1 MRSPEEWVQGRWKI
15 LAVITGV
22 VLVLLILLAA
32 LEGINGHCPA
42 QDRSVTTVVALPSVG
57 VGALL
62 GGVVR
67 AAVDR
72 YASFVESKGMA
83 VALRAEVE
91 AILQLVEARRYLSE
105 VTEHISRLQNPT
117 SAPTLDDVF
126 NIRVS
131 QDYFVVLH
139 ALCPKI
145 RHLGPLSGQV
155 VRLYTVGKSLLED
168 IHTLWEIYEIARS
181 GDDSLDR
188 EELLARSKSV
198 ASLSQIISDLGPQ
211 VVAALTAYVAHRWCR
226 IVP

>member
-1 MRSPEEWVQGRWKI
+1 VRSREERVQGRWKI
-15 LAVITGV
+15 LAVITGI

-32 LEGINGHCPA
+32 LEGINGHRPA
-42 QDRSVTTVVALPSVG
+42 QDRSVTTVVALLSVG

-117 SAPTLDDVF
+117 STPTLDDVF

-131 QDYFVVLH
+131 QDYFVVFH

-145 RHLGPLSGQV
+145 RLLGPLSGQV
-155 VRLYTVGKSLLED
+155 VRL
-168 IHTLWEIYEIARS
+168 
-181 GDDSLDR
+181 
-188 EELLARSKSV
+188 
-198 ASLSQIISDLGPQ
+198 
-211 VVAALTAYVAHRWCR
+211 
-226 IVP
+226 

>member
-1 MRSPEEWVQGRWKI
+1 VRSREERVQGRWKI

-32 LEGINGHCPA
+32 LEGINGHRPA
-42 QDRSVTTVVALPSVG
+42 QDRSVTTVVALLSVG

-117 SAPTLDDVF
+117 STPISGRCVQYSREPGLFCGLPRALPQ
-126 NIRVS
+126 NRASRSS
-131 QDYFVVLH
+131 QWSGGP
-139 ALCPKI
+139 ALYG
-145 RHLGPLSGQV
+145 R
-155 VRLYTVGKSLLED
+155 
-168 IHTLWEIYEIARS
+168 EI
-181 GDDSLDR
+181 
-188 EELLARSKSV
+188 
-198 ASLSQIISDLGPQ
+198 
-211 VVAALTAYVAHRWCR
+211 TA
-226 IVP
+226 